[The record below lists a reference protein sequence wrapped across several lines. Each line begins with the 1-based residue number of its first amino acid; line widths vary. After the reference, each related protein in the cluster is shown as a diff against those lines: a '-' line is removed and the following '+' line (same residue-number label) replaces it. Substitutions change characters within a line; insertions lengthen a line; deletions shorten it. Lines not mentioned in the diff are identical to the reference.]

1 MKLPV
6 QNGEKLIEVQGKTFL
21 FKAIKEQAF
30 SLFFCNCP
38 SIQNLSGTS
47 FYFSKDKLKI

>member
-21 FKAIKEQAF
+21 FKAMKEQAF
-30 SLFFCNCP
+30 SLFFCNYP
-38 SIQNLSGTS
+38 SVQNPSGANL
-47 FYFSKDKLKI
+47 YLNKDKLKI